1 MLQTNDI
8 TYLLKEFFG
17 TLFHKMR
24 SRMFLDSMT
33 IWHVIPKVSGCH
45 RRIYRMFLAI
55 ILLWVI
61 IPKVSAFCSVGVD
74 KTENVGI
81 INGYAEPIRP
91 LRLSDF
97 IRDWASK
104 NGWLRC

>member
-24 SRMFLDSMT
+24 SRRFLDSMT
-33 IWHVIPKVSGCH
+33 IWYVIPNFSGCH
-45 RRIYRMFLAI
+45 RRIYGMFLAI
-55 ILLWVI
+55 ILYGVI

-74 KTENVGI
+74 YTENVSI
-81 INGYAEPIRP
+81 IN
-91 LRLSDF
+91 S
-97 IRDWASK
+97 
-104 NGWLRC
+104 

>member
-1 MLQTNDI
+1 M
-8 TYLLKEFFG
+8 
-17 TLFHKMR
+17 
-24 SRMFLDSMT
+24 
-33 IWHVIPKVSGCH
+33 
-45 RRIYRMFLAI
+45 
-55 ILLWVI
+55 I

-81 INGYAEPIRP
+81 INTYAESMRP

-104 NGWLRC
+104 NGLLRC